1 MALKEEF
8 IEVRKRILA
17 HHESMEEHSQTQ
29 RLIDENSKNVRR
41 LLDDI
46 PVYNPKNR
54 KLVGFWFLAGAFM
67 VLLTISMAGIGRM
80 TEAGLNLVDF
90 EKFRGSF
97 PPLTLNGWKDEY
109 VKYTRRS
116 DFVLNTTK
124 LTHPNQT
131 YPTRVMK
138 LSEFEIVW
146 IAEFNLKYLLNL
158 TPIVIIGP
166 ALYFWASGNLS
177 FRQKRYVSLAGSLIL
192 CMGVVGLA
200 MNSIGMDPCGSTDK
214 DFPRIKHYRLSFYLI
229 SGFSLYASLLWAGL
243 STIFEPQNLA
253 VAHKTRLRAFAY
265 FTTGALFFTFVYG
278 TLVAGTDAGLIYNNW
293 PFYDTTLFFPPKFF
307 ELSPWWRNLF
317 DSRSTIQWFH
327 RHAAYFSAFCVA
339 CLWLYA
345 VSMNIG
351 TRGKMVLHALLACTM
366 VQGILGVLNLWFRT
380 PALLAIL
387 HQNTN
392 VLVQTAAIWFCNEL
406 RNH

>member
-8 IEVRKRILA
+8 LEVRKRILA

-29 RLIDENSKNVRR
+29 KLIDENSKNVRR

-54 KLVGFWFLAGAFM
+54 KLVGFWFLASAFM

-97 PPLTLNGWKDEY
+97 PPLTLNRWKDEY
-109 VKYTRRS
+109 VKYTKRP

-138 LSEFEIVW
+138 LSEFEI
-146 IAEFNLKYLLNL
+146 
-158 TPIVIIGP
+158 
-166 ALYFWASGNLS
+166 
-177 FRQKRYVSLAGSLIL
+177 
-192 CMGVVGLA
+192 GVVGLA

-243 STIFEPQNLA
+243 STIFEPHNLA

-293 PFYDTTLFFPPKFF
+293 PFYDTTLFYPPKFF

-327 RHAAYFSAFCVA
+327 RHAAYFSTFCVA

-345 VSMNIG
+345 VNMNIG
-351 TRGKMVLHALLACTM
+351 IRGKMVLHALLACTM

-392 VLVQTAAIWFCNEL
+392 VLIQTAAIWFCNEL